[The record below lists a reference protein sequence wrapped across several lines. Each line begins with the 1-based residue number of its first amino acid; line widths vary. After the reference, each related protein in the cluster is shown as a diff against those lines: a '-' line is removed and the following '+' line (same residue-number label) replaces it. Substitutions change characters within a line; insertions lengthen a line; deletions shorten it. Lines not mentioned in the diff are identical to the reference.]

1 MANSIE
7 ISACGWYVASPAVP
21 FAPSILRALILV
33 SGLLLQASP
42 AYPPRRSLIETPGA
56 APLHHTVEHVRSD
69 GEVVAF
75 QDVVLTDNELRFT
88 LTSSSAL
95 PISAECTPDVQYVEL
110 RCAVSCEAPPLSAKL
125 AWLDAASDLEND
137 GADLGDAEVEI
148 IRTEGA
154 EQVRMHLFSITR
166 FPVLVCLVLAVAT
179 LYVEAVLLEHSDAV
193 SGDPN
198 NTGQCFMA

>member
-110 RCAVSCEAPPLSAKL
+110 RCGEASSLL
-125 AWLDAASDLEND
+125 Y
-137 GADLGDAEVEI
+137 
-148 IRTEGA
+148 
-154 EQVRMHLFSITR
+154 MHLGLHTHSISR
-166 FPVLVCLVLAVAT
+166 KQCPLFMPAILC
-179 LYVEAVLLEHSDAV
+179 
-193 SGDPN
+193 SG
-198 NTGQCFMA
+198 FL